1 MASLAITDPQVKMGS
16 PKEDVTVRNERPED
30 ATLRSTN
37 IKEIYSKAGF
47 LRERTI

>member
-1 MASLAITDPQVKMGS
+1 MGSFAITDPQVRMGS
-16 PKEDVTVRNERPED
+16 PKEDVKVRNERPEV

-37 IKEIYSKAGF
+37 IKEICSKAGF